1 MNRRMHCIKRV
12 SQLLEG
18 SLLCCSPTTKKV
30 LSPLRGTSTFCAVG
44 IVVVLW
50 CMNSTPLAW
59 SAPSSQPAATRPTVR
74 PSKPAARRIVP
85 TTKHKQ
91 TKANP
96 TKKKTVRTVE
106 CRNRPK
112 YGRFCLGR
120 VIGPSFSNQILRCP
134 HCGNSVLV
142 KKLRKRWVPNQFD
155 SDLRPHFGHYHQK
168 HRVWVCRHC
177 GYAAYSN
184 DFFRSYN
191 KKRMA
196 RALQHIR
203 KVYKSQRE
211 VPPHYQFFM
220 ANAAY
225 VARKKNAAF
234 FAELMLRAVW
244 SMREEKPAKA
254 EKYIKTFRRSAIA
267 AIRSAFHQ
275 KQFPLAIQHL
285 RAFQIA
291 DLLRQQKQW
300 SESVYWLERS
310 FSLMEKAKK
319 AKITP
324 RHHRRLQRWI
334 LQLQDKI
341 SKRNT
346 DVFVLK

>member
-12 SQLLEG
+12 RPFSKG
-18 SLLCCSPTTKKV
+18 SSLCCSEAAEKV
-30 LSPLRGTSTFCAVG
+30 LSPPRGLASLRSVG

-50 CMNSTPLAW
+50 CMNITPLAW
-59 SAPSSQPAATRPTVR
+59 SAPSSRPATTRPSVHPAKPNAR
-74 PSKPAARRIVP
+74 RVAPSKQ
-85 TTKHKQ
+85 KKQ
-91 TKANP
+91 AKAKP
-96 TKKKTVRTVE
+96 TKKKTMRTVE

-134 HCGNSVLV
+134 HCGKSVLV
-142 KKLRKRWVPNQFD
+142 KKLRKRWAPNQFD

-177 GYAAYSN
+177 GYAAYGS

-191 KKRMA
+191 KKRMT
-196 RALQHIR
+196 RALQRIR
-203 KVYKSQRE
+203 KVYKSQKE

-225 VARKKNAAF
+225 VARAKNAAF

-324 RHHRRLQRWI
+324 RHHKRLQRWI

-341 SKRNT
+341 AKRNT